1 VAGNPTKIVSLRR
14 KSNMGIHVAAKSPH
28 KTISD
33 LENKKMQSQ
42 D

>member
-1 VAGNPTKIVSLRR
+1 VAGNPTKIVQVSAI
-14 KSNMGIHVAAKSPH
+14 MGIHVAAKSPH